1 MKASI
6 RLGKIAGIEVGVHY
20 SWFVI
25 LALIT
30 WSLAAGFL
38 PDRYEGW
45 SQVAYWGTAI
55 VAALLLFGSVLV
67 HELAH
72 SLVARARG
80 FPVEGITLFILGG
93 VSNLKAEARGP
104 KDEFV
109 ISVAGPLT
117 SLVLAAIFWLVL
129 VPVGDRDS
137 PLAAVLTYLALVN
150 VLLALFNL
158 LPAFPLDGGRVL
170 RSIIWGATH
179 SLSRATSV
187 AARVGQVAGYLLIAA
202 GVFEVLQG
210 NFLGG
215 LWIAFVGWFL
225 QGAASTSLREMETEA
240 SLKGILVEDVME
252 RDPLTIGPD
261 VSIQDAV
268 FEFFLG
274 RGRRALPVVEG
285 NRLMGILTLTD
296 VKSVPQQQW
305 SEKKVRDEMTPVPLK
320 SLAPKDELAQALV
333 LLGQDSLNQAP
344 VVDGGQL
351 VGLLSRADIIQYLHS
366 RRELGLLPDGRMAQ
380 DSRG

>member
-6 RLGKIAGIEVGVHY
+6 RLGKIAGIEIGIHY
-20 SWFVI
+20 SWFVV
-25 LALIT
+25 LALFT
-30 WSLAAGFL
+30 WSLAAGFF

-45 SQVAYWGTAI
+45 SQVTYWGTAI
-55 VAALLLFGSVLV
+55 VAALLLFASVLV

-72 SLVARARG
+72 SLVARGRG

-93 VSNLKAEARGP
+93 VSNLRAEARGP

-109 ISVAGPLT
+109 ISAAGPLT
-117 SLVLAAIFWLVL
+117 SVVLAVIFRLAL
-129 VPVGDRDS
+129 VPLGDRDT
-137 PLAAVLTYLALVN
+137 PVAAVLTYLALVN

-179 SLSRATSV
+179 SLSKATSV
-187 AARVGQVAGYLLIAA
+187 AARVGQVAGYLFIAA
-202 GVFEVLQG
+202 GVFEVLRG

-225 QGAASTSLREMETEA
+225 QSAASTSLREMEAEA

-252 RDPLTIGPD
+252 RHPLTIGPD
-261 VSIQDAV
+261 VSIQEAV
-268 FEFFLG
+268 FDYFLRHG
-274 RGRRALPVVEG
+274 KRALPVVEG
-285 NRLMGILTLTD
+285 DRLMGILTLTD
-296 VKSVPQQQW
+296 VKSVPQQHW
-305 SEKKVRDEMTPVPLK
+305 GSRKVRDEMTPVPLK
-320 SLAPKDELAQALV
+320 SLSPHDELAQALV

-344 VVDGGQL
+344 VVEGGQL
-351 VGLLSRADIIQYLHS
+351 VGLLSRANIIQYLHS
-366 RRELGLLPDGRMAQ
+366 RRELGLLPDGKQPRDLQ
-380 DSRG
+380 G